1 MKHIVLIGF
10 MGAGKSTVGRAL
22 AAELGRE
29 LLDTDQMIEEKA
41 GCRITEIFA
50 RQGEPAFR
58 RLEEEIL
65 KQLAEEK
72 APAVISTGGGMPV
85 FEKNR
90 PALRRLGTV
99 VYLQVKPETV
109 LKRLKGDT
117 TRPLLQGGG
126 AESRVRELLAERE
139 PAYRDTAHEVVP
151 VDGMSADE
159 VVRRIKELNKV

>member
-50 RQGEPAFR
+50 RQGEQAFR

-99 VYLQVKPETV
+99 VYLQVKPETCLLYTSRCV
-109 LKRLKGDT
+109 LETGLIPYLSIFLPRWHRAG
-117 TRPLLQGGG
+117 RWWS
-126 AESRVRELLAERE
+126 ASILAEKKKKTPGYP
-139 PAYRDTAHEVVP
+139 PA
-151 VDGMSADE
+151 SS
-159 VVRRIKELNKV
+159 